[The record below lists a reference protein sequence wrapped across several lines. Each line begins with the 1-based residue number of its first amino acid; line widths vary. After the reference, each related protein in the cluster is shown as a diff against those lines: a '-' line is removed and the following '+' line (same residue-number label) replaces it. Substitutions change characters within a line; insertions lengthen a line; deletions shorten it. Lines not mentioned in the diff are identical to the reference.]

1 MEHPDKGIDVTGS
14 FAQVMFDWD
23 MMETYDLYGQSTYE
37 AVLCGN
43 RPLTRITN
51 LDRPDGKKILLIHD
65 SYATVIAPFLALTCQ
80 ELDLIDVREANGNF
94 DGNLNAYIDAFDPD
108 LVLFS
113 FCSPVNIDRS
123 ETG

>member
-1 MEHPDKGIDVTGS
+1 M
-14 FAQVMFDWD
+14 
-23 MMETYDLYGQSTYE
+23 
-37 AVLCGN
+37 
-43 RPLTRITN
+43 
-51 LDRPDGKKILLIHD
+51 
-65 SYATVIAPFLALTCQ
+65 IAPFLALTCQ
-80 ELDLIDVREANGNF
+80 ELDLIDVRQANGNF

>member
-1 MEHPDKGIDVTGS
+1 M
-14 FAQVMFDWD
+14 
-23 MMETYDLYGQSTYE
+23 
-37 AVLCGN
+37 
-43 RPLTRITN
+43 
-51 LDRPDGKKILLIHD
+51 
-65 SYATVIAPFLALTCQ
+65 IAPFLALTCQ